1 VRYRSPP
8 SYLTRLLAPGGGSY
22 EGEWAHGEAH
32 GRGVF
37 VYPSGSRF
45 EGTLYHGRPET
56 GKVISQKGL
65 VTRRFRGGE
74 AVDVDELV
82 EFENAELGEEEAEAE
97 QMREAIL
104 MMEAAKLEAV
114 AAKVELD
121 EVRCCLHDHD
131 QDCHHHNGRFQTID
145 SINSI
150 DMTAI
155 ATS

>member
-1 VRYRSPP
+1 
-8 SYLTRLLAPGGGSY
+8 
-22 EGEWAHGEAH
+22 
-32 GRGVF
+32 
-37 VYPSGSRF
+37 
-45 EGTLYHGRPET
+45 LYHGRPET

-131 QDCHHHNGRFQTID
+131 RDCHHQNSHFHTID
-145 SINSI
+145 LINPTQS
-150 DMTAI
+150 
-155 ATS
+155 TSL